1 LVKYKRNA
9 KKLVI
14 KRVMIIRN
22 RLFLAVMLLIII
34 FYINCLNRESQRIR
48 ILVTPQSVVASFWVT
63 VKAGADSAGKELG
76 IDVIWKGPPTEADV
90 DNQISILEDYIN
102 QGIDAIVL
110 AALDNKALIP
120 IVKRAVSR
128 NIPVILI
135 DSGIDS
141 DDPASFIATD
151 NILGANMAAR
161 MLAKLIGFRGKVALI
176 PFFPGTSTSIHR
188 EKGFKDEIAKYPDI
202 ELVTVLY
209 SQNDMAVAMAV
220 TENIL
225 TAFPDIDGIFAA
237 NEPGAIGAS
246 QAILARGLAG
256 KVKIVG
262 FDAAPNEI
270 DALKKNIIQALIVQN
285 PFKMGYLG
293 VKYAVDVIHGK
304 KVPEIVD
311 TGVTVVTNENL
322 YNDEIQ
328 KLLYPTDRPE

>member
-1 LVKYKRNA
+1 
-9 KKLVI
+9 
-14 KRVMIIRN
+14 
-22 RLFLAVMLLIII
+22 MLLIII
-34 FYINCLNRESQRIR
+34 FYINCSNRQSQKIR

-110 AALDNKALIP
+110 AALDSKALIP

-128 NIPVILI
+128 NIPMILI

-141 DDPASFIATD
+141 DDPESFIATD
-151 NILGANMAAR
+151 NVLGANMAAR

-188 EKGFKDEIAKYPDI
+188 EKGFKEEIAKYPDI
-202 ELVTVLY
+202 ELVAVQY
-209 SQNDMAVAMAV
+209 SQNDMAVAMAI

-304 KVPEIVD
+304 KVPERVD

-328 KLLYPTDRPE
+328 KLLYPTGRPE

>member
-1 LVKYKRNA
+1 
-9 KKLVI
+9 
-14 KRVMIIRN
+14 MIVRE
-22 RLFLAVMLLIII
+22 RLFLAVIFLIII
-34 FYINCLNRESQRIR
+34 FYINCSNRESQNIR

-110 AALDNKALIP
+110 AALDSKP

-128 NIPVILI
+128 NIPMILI

-151 NILGANMAAR
+151 NVLGANMAAR

-202 ELVTVLY
+202 ELVAVQY

-304 KVPEIVD
+304 KVPERVD

-328 KLLYPTDRPE
+328 KLLYPTGRPE

>member
-1 LVKYKRNA
+1 
-9 KKLVI
+9 
-14 KRVMIIRN
+14 MIIRD
-22 RLFLAVMLLIII
+22 RLFLAGMLLIII
-34 FYINCLNRESQRIR
+34 FYINCSNRQSQKIR

-110 AALDNKALIP
+110 AALDSKALIP

-128 NIPVILI
+128 NIPMILI

-151 NILGANMAAR
+151 NVLGANMAAR

-188 EKGFKDEIAKYPDI
+188 EKGFKEEIAKYPDI
-202 ELVTVLY
+202 ELVAVQY

-304 KVPEIVD
+304 KVQERVD

-328 KLLYPTDRPE
+328 KLLYPTGRPE

>member
-1 LVKYKRNA
+1 MRD
-9 KKLVI
+9 
-14 KRVMIIRN
+14 
-22 RLFLAVMLLIII
+22 RLFLAGMLLIII
-34 FYINCLNRESQRIR
+34 FYINCSNRQSQKIR

-90 DNQISILEDYIN
+90 DNKISILEDYIN

-110 AALDNKALIP
+110 AALDSKALIP

-128 NIPVILI
+128 NIPMILI

-141 DDPASFIATD
+141 DDPESFIATD
-151 NILGANMAAR
+151 NVLGANMAAR

-188 EKGFKDEIAKYPDI
+188 EKGFKEEIAKYPDI
-202 ELVTVLY
+202 ELVAVQY

-304 KVPEIVD
+304 KVPERVD

-328 KLLYPTDRPE
+328 KLLYPTGRPE

>member
-1 LVKYKRNA
+1 
-9 KKLVI
+9 
-14 KRVMIIRN
+14 
-22 RLFLAVMLLIII
+22 MLLIII

-76 IDVIWKGPPTEADV
+76 VDVIWKGPPTEADV

-102 QGIDAIVL
+102 QGVDAIVL

-128 NIPVILI
+128 NIPMILI

-151 NILGANMAAR
+151 NVLGANMAAR
-161 MLAKLIGFRGKVALI
+161 MLAELIGFRGKVALI

-188 EKGFKDEIAKYPDI
+188 EKGFKDEIAKYPGI
-202 ELVTVLY
+202 ELVTVQY
-209 SQNDMAVAMAV
+209 SQNDMAIAMAV

-304 KVPEIVD
+304 KIPERVD

-328 KLLYPTDRPE
+328 KLLYPTGRPE

>member
-1 LVKYKRNA
+1 
-9 KKLVI
+9 
-14 KRVMIIRN
+14 MIIRN
-22 RLFLAVMLLIII
+22 RLFLTVMLLIII
-34 FYINCLNRESQRIR
+34 FYINCLNRESQKLR
-48 ILVTPQSVVASFWVT
+48 ILVAPQSVVASFWVT

-110 AALDNKALIP
+110 AALDSKALIP

-128 NIPVILI
+128 NIAMILI

-151 NILGANMAAR
+151 NVLGANMAAR

-188 EKGFKDEIAKYPDI
+188 EKGFKEEIAKYPDI
-202 ELVTVLY
+202 ELVAVQY

-304 KVPEIVD
+304 KVPERVN
-311 TGVTVVTNENL
+311 TGVTIVTNENL

-328 KLLYPTDRPE
+328 KLLFPTGRPE

>member
-1 LVKYKRNA
+1 
-9 KKLVI
+9 
-14 KRVMIIRN
+14 
-22 RLFLAVMLLIII
+22 MLLIII

-304 KVPEIVD
+304 KVPKIVD

>member
-1 LVKYKRNA
+1 
-9 KKLVI
+9 
-14 KRVMIIRN
+14 MIIRN

-76 IDVIWKGPPTEADV
+76 VDVIWKGPPTEADV

-102 QGIDAIVL
+102 QGVDAIVL

-128 NIPVILI
+128 NIPMILI

-151 NILGANMAAR
+151 NVLGANMAAR
-161 MLAKLIGFRGKVALI
+161 MLAELIGFRGKVALI

-188 EKGFKDEIAKYPDI
+188 EKGFKDEIAKYPGI
-202 ELVTVLY
+202 ELVTVQY
-209 SQNDMAVAMAV
+209 SQNDMAIAMAV

-304 KVPEIVD
+304 KIPERVD

-328 KLLYPTDRPE
+328 KLLYPTGRSE

>member
-1 LVKYKRNA
+1 V
-9 KKLVI
+9 
-14 KRVMIIRN
+14 IIRN

-76 IDVIWKGPPTEADV
+76 VDVIWKGPPTEADV

-102 QGIDAIVL
+102 QGVDAIVL

-128 NIPVILI
+128 NIPMILI

-151 NILGANMAAR
+151 NVLGANMAAR
-161 MLAKLIGFRGKVALI
+161 MLAELIGFRGKVALI

-188 EKGFKDEIAKYPDI
+188 EKGFKDEIAKYPGI
-202 ELVTVLY
+202 ELVTVQY
-209 SQNDMAVAMAV
+209 SQNDMAIAMAV

-304 KVPEIVD
+304 KIPERVD

-328 KLLYPTDRPE
+328 KLLYPTGRSE

>member
-1 LVKYKRNA
+1 
-9 KKLVI
+9 
-14 KRVMIIRN
+14 
-22 RLFLAVMLLIII
+22 MLLIII
-34 FYINCLNRESQRIR
+34 FYINCSNRQSQKIR
-48 ILVTPQSVVASFWVT
+48 ILVAPQSVVASFWVT

-76 IDVIWKGPPTEADV
+76 IDIIWKGPPTEADV

-110 AALDNKALIP
+110 AALDSKALIP

-128 NIPVILI
+128 NIPMILI

-151 NILGANMAAR
+151 NVLGANMAAR

-202 ELVTVLY
+202 ELVTIQY

-220 TENIL
+220 TEDIL

-304 KVPEIVD
+304 KVPERVD

-328 KLLYPTDRPE
+328 KLLYPTGRPE

>member
-1 LVKYKRNA
+1 
-9 KKLVI
+9 
-14 KRVMIIRN
+14 MIIRN

-202 ELVTVLY
+202 ELVTVQY
-209 SQNDMAVAMAV
+209 SQNDMAVAMGV

>member
-1 LVKYKRNA
+1 
-9 KKLVI
+9 
-14 KRVMIIRN
+14 MIIRN
-22 RLFLAVMLLIII
+22 RLFLSVMLLIII
-34 FYINCLNRESQRIR
+34 FYINCSNRESKSIR

-141 DDPASFIATD
+141 DDSASFIAT
-151 NILGANMAAR
+151 NNVLGANMAAR
-161 MLAKLIGFRGKVALI
+161 MLAKLIGFKGKVALI

-202 ELVTVLY
+202 ELVTVQY
-209 SQNDMAVAMAV
+209 SQNDMAVAMGV

-293 VKYAVDVIHGK
+293 VKYAVDVINEK

-328 KLLYPTDRPE
+328 KLLYPTGRPE

>member
-1 LVKYKRNA
+1 
-9 KKLVI
+9 
-14 KRVMIIRN
+14 MIIRN

-76 IDVIWKGPPTEADV
+76 VDVIWKGPPTEADV

-102 QGIDAIVL
+102 QGVDAIVL

-128 NIPVILI
+128 NIPMILI

-151 NILGANMAAR
+151 NVLGANMAAR
-161 MLAKLIGFRGKVALI
+161 MLAELIGFRGKVALI

-188 EKGFKDEIAKYPDI
+188 EKGFKDEIAKYPGI
-202 ELVTVLY
+202 ELVTVQY
-209 SQNDMAVAMAV
+209 SQNDMAIAMAV

-304 KVPEIVD
+304 KIPERVD

-328 KLLYPTDRPE
+328 KLLYPTGRPE

>member
-1 LVKYKRNA
+1 V
-9 KKLVI
+9 
-14 KRVMIIRN
+14 IIRN

-76 IDVIWKGPPTEADV
+76 VDVIWKGPPTEADV

-102 QGIDAIVL
+102 QGVDAIVL

-128 NIPVILI
+128 NIPMILI

-151 NILGANMAAR
+151 NVLGANMAAR
-161 MLAKLIGFRGKVALI
+161 MLAELIGFRGKVALI

-188 EKGFKDEIAKYPDI
+188 EKGFKDEIAKYPGI
-202 ELVTVLY
+202 ELVTVQY
-209 SQNDMAVAMAV
+209 SQNDMAIAMAV

-304 KVPEIVD
+304 KIPERVD

-328 KLLYPTDRPE
+328 KLLYPTGRPE